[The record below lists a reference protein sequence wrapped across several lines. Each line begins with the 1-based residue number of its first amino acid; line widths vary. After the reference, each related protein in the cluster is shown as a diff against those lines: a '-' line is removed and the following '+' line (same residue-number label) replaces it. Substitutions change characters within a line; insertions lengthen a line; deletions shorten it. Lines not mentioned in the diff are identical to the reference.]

1 MLDKKEEN
9 SLKSKLLLWWGYV
22 KDNKI
27 KSSFKLILFII
38 PFALMHPYCLEIF
51 NKHIGISIASL
62 IVLFTINE
70 FFEIK
75 ELIEINTNEKKY
87 REKEKKYKEE
97 INKLT
102 DIAVNLGDILESVPD
117 DFLRVVSKYMELK
130 NSDRISLYVMKKD
143 DFKIIGR
150 YSENPLYIEKSGR
163 EYGNKGYIFKC
174 VGNRNGKPYFHRQ
187 ELPDSETNINGYIR
201 VVNKETGMSK
211 KSIKSLNMKSRCYFT
226 RIITGTGMENVGVL
240 VIETMNSR
248 FNIEAE
254 EINFKLEE
262 LVIPHL
268 ITILEISNKLKED
281 ESYEN

>member
-22 KDNKI
+22 KENKI
-27 KSSFKLILFII
+27 KSFFKLILFIV

-187 ELPDSETNINGYIR
+187 ELPDSETNINEYVR

-240 VIETMNSR
+240 VIETMNSK

-254 EINFKLEE
+254 KINFKLEE

>member
-22 KDNKI
+22 KENKI
-27 KSSFKLILFII
+27 KSFFKLILFIV

-187 ELPDSETNINGYIR
+187 ELPDSETNINGYVR

>member
-27 KSSFKLILFII
+27 KSFFKLILFIV

-130 NSDRISLYVMKKD
+130 NSDRISLYVMKKN

-150 YSENPLYIEKSGR
+150 YSKNPLYIEKSGR

-187 ELPDSETNINGYIR
+187 ELPDSETNINEYVR

-240 VIETMNSR
+240 VIETMNSK